1 MNSKQLTNWF
11 LGFICAELLMLI
23 IITVEIYS
31 HIKYIFGVIE

>member
-11 LGFICAELLMLI
+11 LGFICAELLMI
-23 IITVEIYS
+23 IIMVVEIYS